1 MRGQIE
7 HTHRQVPRNRVGKF
21 AFGKLLRPRTGLLL
35 TAYYQ
40 SGSQQRSTGEPGAP
54 ETPAGQLECMIT
66 SDSDACCEW
75 KLQENLVICLPNNE
89 TAYVSF
95 GNELLHAID
104 ELIASNGDLFACRRL
119 LFVVIPG

>member
-1 MRGQIE
+1 
-7 HTHRQVPRNRVGKF
+7 
-21 AFGKLLRPRTGLLL
+21 
-35 TAYYQ
+35 
-40 SGSQQRSTGEPGAP
+40 
-54 ETPAGQLECMIT
+54 MIT